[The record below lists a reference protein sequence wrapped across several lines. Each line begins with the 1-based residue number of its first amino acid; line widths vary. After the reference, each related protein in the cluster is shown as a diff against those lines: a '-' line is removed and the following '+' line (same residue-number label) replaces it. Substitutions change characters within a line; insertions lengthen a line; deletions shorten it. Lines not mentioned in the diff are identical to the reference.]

1 MLRLILVVSCALVP
15 VSVAQV
21 PPPAG
26 FEVASVRNLAPPS
39 PRAPRPAECTPSNS
53 PGRLTMC
60 TNILSFVSNAYG
72 FLATGH
78 ASSTT
83 IPAVV
88 EGGPAWIRTELYA
101 INAKTTEPTAQEMM
115 RGPMMQ
121 VLLEDRFKLKLHR
134 EVRQVPVYEL
144 TVKNTSRLAAHQ
156 QGNCTPFERGPFGFP
171 EGIPRS
177 MGAPAQFA

>member
-1 MLRLILVVSCALVP
+1 
-15 VSVAQV
+15 
-21 PPPAG
+21 
-26 FEVASVRNLAPPS
+26 
-39 PRAPRPAECTPSNS
+39 
-53 PGRLTMC
+53 MC

-156 QGNCTPFERGPFGFP
+156 QGNCTPFERGQPRPSP
-171 EGIPRS
+171 EPGN
-177 MGAPAQFA
+177 FASETKRAKSGCPVRDARQDRALKN